1 MQVEVPA
8 YSTTISITRY
18 WLLAKLLL
26 WASRSEERGWSRHRT
41 KASWPC
47 APANSGYH
55 RLQEDS
61 LRPLSLEDPPTTL
74 SSFPFW
80 PRVRFLLTDV
90 RFFSLL
96 PRCRSSRSTVLVGDN
111 ARFISQPANWEPR
124 TQERIPERN
133 FPFGARWNFQGD
145 VEQPSSTL
153 ARRQMNRSFR
163 SIRGEGISLRIY
175 RIATPDLETPDCC
188 GEI

>member
-26 WASRSEERGWSRHRT
+26 WTSRSEERGWSRHRT

-90 RFFSLL
+90 RFFLSFRAAGPLALRFSSGTTRDLLASRLIGNRERRKEFQNETSPSALAGIFKGTWNNPL
-96 PRCRSSRSTVLVGDN
+96 PRW
-111 ARFISQPANWEPR
+111 PAV
-124 TQERIPERN
+124 
-133 FPFGARWNFQGD
+133 RWI
-145 VEQPSSTL
+145 VPS
-153 ARRQMNRSFR
+153 
-163 SIRGEGISLRIY
+163 EV
-175 RIATPDLETPDCC
+175 
-188 GEI
+188 